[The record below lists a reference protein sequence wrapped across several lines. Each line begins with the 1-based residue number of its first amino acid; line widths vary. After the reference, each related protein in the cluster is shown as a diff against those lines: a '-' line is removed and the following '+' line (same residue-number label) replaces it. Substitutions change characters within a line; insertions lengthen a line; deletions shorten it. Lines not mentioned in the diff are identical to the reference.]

1 MKSNLQSRCTF
12 QNNRAGRAHL
22 HADTLPVGLLVGGV
36 QDRRHGP
43 IDILCGSGPVG
54 HRDPYGRFPLPGRAS
69 QPAGSFLLHRLH
81 DGAGAGVVVPR
92 WIEEAHEHLI
102 EDDIVEHLDPWLLGQ
117 GFGKRRAWAQ
127 QRSTRSATPDRPS
140 ERSAAYTG
148 KPLAR
153 REKSGFQSS
162 SSRSRSSE

>member
-1 MKSNLQSRCTF
+1 MKSNLQSCCTF

-117 GFGKRRAWAQ
+117 GFGKPPRMGATTVDEISDARPAERAQCRVHWEAPGP
-127 QRSTRSATPDRPS
+127 A
-140 ERSAAYTG
+140 
-148 KPLAR
+148 
-153 REKSGFQSS
+153 
-162 SSRSRSSE
+162 